1 MNYRHAFHAGN
12 FADCMKHAL
21 LVWLLQALQRKPGAL
36 FVLDTHAGAGIYDLA
51 DERARRTGEADAG
64 IRRLRA
70 TPPPALAA
78 YLAAVDAALSRSPL
92 PRGETQAPHADSPPP
107 LAGGDR
113 GAAYPGS
120 PALIR
125 ALLRPQDRLAC
136 CELHPEEAGALRR
149 FFGPDRQVAVHQ
161 RDAWEALR
169 GLLPP
174 REKRGLVLIDPPFE
188 DRQEFD
194 RLAAGLST
202 AAARFPNAVLA
213 AWYPIKHRAP
223 VRAFLDAVA
232 DSGLRDVV
240 AAELW
245 LREPLD
251 PARLNGCG
259 LLVVNPPWGF
269 ESDAPALLGALR
281 ERLGSGEE
289 GEGWDLQRIADE

>member
-1 MNYRHAFHAGN
+1 M
-12 FADCMKHAL
+12 
-21 LVWLLQALQRKPGAL
+21 
-36 FVLDTHAGAGIYDLA
+36 
-51 DERARRTGEADAG
+51 RRVYAASP
-64 IRRLRA
+64 A
-70 TPPPALAA
+70 ALAP
-78 YLAAVDAALSRSPL
+78 YLAAVDAALPRSPL
-92 PRGETQAPHADSPPP
+92 PRGETTAPHAASFPP
-107 LAGGDR
+107 LAEGGR
-113 GAAYPGS
+113 GAGGARELAQGCERPGHPLPLSPSREGRGDAYPGS
-120 PALIR
+120 PPLIR

-136 CELHPEEAGALRR
+136 CELHPEEAAALRR
-149 FFGPDRQVAVHQ
+149 FFGSDRQVAVHQ

-174 REKRGLVLIDPPFE
+174 KEKRGLVLIDPPFE

-194 RLAAGLST
+194 RLAAGLTT
-202 AAARFPNAVLA
+202 AAARFPNGVLA

-259 LLVVNPPWGF
+259 LLVVNPPWEF
-269 ESDAPALLGALR
+269 ETEAPALLGALR
-281 ERLGSGEE
+281 ESLGSGEE